1 MGEEVTILWTEEKL
15 GQLKR
20 ALAKAGKDGRESI
33 VFEGHTIVVAYGR
46 YLADWLESEFKARLE
61 N

>member
-1 MGEEVTILWTEEKL
+1 MGEEVTVLWTEEKL
-15 GQLKR
+15 GQLKIALSR
-20 ALAKAGKDGRESI
+20 AEKDGRECI